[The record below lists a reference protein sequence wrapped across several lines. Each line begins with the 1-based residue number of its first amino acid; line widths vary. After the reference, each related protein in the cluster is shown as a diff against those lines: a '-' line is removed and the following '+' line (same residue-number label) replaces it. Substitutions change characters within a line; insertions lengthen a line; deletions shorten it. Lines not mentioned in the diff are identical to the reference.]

1 MEEIRKLVNDSLAR
15 HGVTPSSS
23 HGRLGWSHWF
33 PCESS
38 IGMLL
43 APAKPGIFAV
53 AEELSPS
60 AASVAQPAPGE
71 DQGKRMLVIFQ
82 ISEADDLGM
91 GLGRLFLPGNPAR
104 QRLMSGRCFAC
115 YAVIEDPLERFRA
128 HQAVERRIQ
137 GSGEATLV
145 TNHEPSSPGA
155 ATPPSRAERRSLR
168 EPVNSLFDFPRNG
181 PEYDSL
187 SADSLTQGA
196 DRQNRG
202 SLETAVCPLPMPSG
216 F

>member
-1 MEEIRKLVNDSLAR
+1 MEEIRKLVNDSLLR

-23 HGRLGWSHWF
+23 HGRLGWSQWF
-33 PCESS
+33 LCESS

-53 AEELSPS
+53 AEEVPPS
-60 AASVAQPAPGE
+60 ASPVAEPTPGE
-71 DQGKRMLVIFQ
+71 DREKRMLAIFQ

-104 QRLMSGRCFAC
+104 QRLISGRCFAR

-128 HQAVERRIQ
+128 HQTVERWMR
-137 GSGEATLV
+137 GSGAAASV
-145 TNHEPSSPGA
+145 ADHEPSSADA
-155 ATPPSRAERRSLR
+155 ATPPSRAERRSVR
-168 EPVNSLFDFPRNG
+168 EPVTNLVDFPRSG

-187 SADSLTQGA
+187 SPDFLALGV
-196 DRQNRG
+196 DRQNQE

>member
-23 HGRLGWSHWF
+23 YGRLGWSDWF

-43 APAKPGIFAV
+43 APPKPGIFAV
-53 AEELSPS
+53 AEE
-60 AASVAQPAPGE
+60 APGE
-71 DQGKRMLVIFQ
+71 DRGRRMLTMFQ
-82 ISEADDLGM
+82 VSEADDLGM

-104 QRLMSGRCFAC
+104 QRLISGRCFAR

-128 HQAVERRIQ
+128 HQAVERWML
-137 GSGEATLV
+137 GSGEAALV
-145 TNHEPSSPGA
+145 ANHEPSSAEA
-155 ATPPSRAERRSLR
+155 ATPPGRAERRSLR
-168 EPVNSLFDFPRNG
+168 EPVNGLVDFPRNR

-187 SADSLTQGA
+187 SADFLALGV

-202 SLETAVCPLPMPSG
+202 SLEAALCPLRMPSG

>member
-15 HGVTPSSS
+15 HGVTLSSS
-23 HGRLGWSHWF
+23 HGRLGWSQWF

-43 APAKPGIFAV
+43 APPKPGIFAV
-53 AEELSPS
+53 AEEVAPS
-60 AASVAQPAPGE
+60 ADPVAEATPDE
-71 DQGKRMLVIFQ
+71 DRGKRMLAIFQ

-104 QRLMSGRCFAC
+104 QRLISGRCFAC

-128 HQAVERRIQ
+128 HQAVERWMH
-137 GSGEATLV
+137 GSGETASV
-145 TNHEPSSPGA
+145 ANHEPSSPDA
-155 ATPPSRAERRSLR
+155 ATPPSRAERRSVR
-168 EPVNSLFDFPRNG
+168 EPVTDLVDYLRGG
-181 PEYDSL
+181 PEYDCL
-187 SADSLTQGA
+187 SPDFLALGV
-196 DRQNRG
+196 DRQNKG
-202 SLETAVCPLPMPSG
+202 SVETALCPLPMPSG